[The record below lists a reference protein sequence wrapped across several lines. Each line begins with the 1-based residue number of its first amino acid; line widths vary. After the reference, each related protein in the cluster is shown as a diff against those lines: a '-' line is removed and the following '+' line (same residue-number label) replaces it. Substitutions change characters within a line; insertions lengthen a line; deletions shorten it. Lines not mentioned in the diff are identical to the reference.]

1 MVCAFIV
8 MKCEGLSMISDL
20 VDYLNNNLLTA
31 HYCGFDISRPLPSYW
46 TFDRFLINFDHS
58 ILSDIMK
65 AQVLSLADKG
75 IIDSSFIGLDS
86 TSIKANTAQNN
97 PKSFISNKFNPA
109 YQPKADKDCKL
120 GVHAVSSLL
129 QNAPFLLTKDVPG
142 RNSVVH

>member
-1 MVCAFIV
+1 
-8 MKCEGLSMISDL
+8 MISDL

-75 IIDSSFIGLDS
+75 IIDS

-142 RNSVVH
+142 RNSVVP